1 MNNSKGKPLKKE
13 VFNILNEAYN
23 SGIRVLDT
31 ADSYGNAHQIIGDF
45 HKSNNNFKF
54 NIITKFQS
62 NIHQNSIKSK
72 VLEYINL
79 MNINFLDVIMFHS
92 YESYKSNYKLYDML
106 YKLKSDGL
114 INQIGVSVYTNSQIE
129 RLMNEDLIK
138 VIQLPFNLLDNFNHR
153 GDLIDKLKKW
163 KKIHTRLL
171 FFKVYF

>member
-1 MNNSKGKPLKKE
+1 MKLI
-13 VFNILNEAYN
+13 ILEL
-23 SGIRVLDT
+23 GLDT
-31 ADSYGNAHQIIGDF
+31 ADSYGNAHQIIGDI

-153 GDLIDKLKKW
+153 GDLIDKLKKN
-163 KKIHTRLL
+163 
-171 FFKVYF
+171 